1 MSLWAAA
8 ALTGG
13 GPAADAMMKDVV
25 EEELLDGDVR
35 YSVYSSGERV
45 EKYLRRRGQ
54 LYRGVPE
61 CMNHQKPPGTH
72 NPRKRI
78 GVSVNTHTT
87 RLHP

>member
-1 MSLWAAA
+1 MSFKAAA
-8 ALTGG
+8 ALTG
-13 GPAADAMMKDVV
+13 AASAMVKDVV

-45 EKYLRRRGQ
+45 EKYLRRRRQMYADG
-54 LYRGVPE
+54 PE
-61 CMNHQKPPGTH
+61 CIDHQKPPGTH

>member
-25 EEELLDGDVR
+25 EKELLDGVVR

-45 EKYLRRRGQ
+45 EKYLRRRRQMYADG
-54 LYRGVPE
+54 PE
-61 CMNHQKPPGTH
+61 WIDHQKPPGTH

-78 GVSVNTHTT
+78 GESVNTHTT